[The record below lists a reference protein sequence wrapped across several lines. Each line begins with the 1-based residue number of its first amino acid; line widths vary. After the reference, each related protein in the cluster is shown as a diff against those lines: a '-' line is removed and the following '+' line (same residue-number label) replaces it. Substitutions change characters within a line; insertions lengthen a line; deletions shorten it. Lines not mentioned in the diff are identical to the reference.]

1 MEAANTTLRVAVP
14 IAGLAEASLRCC
26 QLRPGHTPRDG
37 SARLGELPPN
47 SPLELLLPAQ
57 RVTAHHLNIPAGAG
71 RHTAALVRQAL
82 EDRLLGD
89 LADSH
94 IVTGQRE
101 GALLTAWV
109 VSRTWLLAQLQ
120 ACAYAG
126 HQVLRALPEQAL
138 LAPASHA
145 ACEGG
150 WMFRTAD
157 KRFGL
162 VSDVGLLPPLA
173 GETAASDIWHINT
186 STDQPDLLQGL
197 PRPGAAVRSAA
208 LLPLARVAA
217 LLLLGIAL
225 LHLAGQILHWREL
238 AGQQT
243 ALQQRIRQSFA
254 AAHPGVPIVN
264 PILQWRQL
272 QGRQTASSDA
282 LDQLALLAVR
292 LGQPVAAQR
301 IESDANGLNLILPL
315 SEANRVNERLRTAGI
330 TASSRTTETGLE
342 QLSIA
347 RTALEARP

>member
-14 IAGLAEASLRCC
+14 IGGMAGASLRCC
-26 QLRPGHTPRDG
+26 QLRPGQAPRE
-37 SARLGELPPN
+37 ATAHLAELPPG

-57 RVTAHHLNIPAGAG
+57 RVTAHTLNIPAGAG
-71 RHTAALVRQAL
+71 RHATALIRQAL

-94 IVTGQRE
+94 IVSGERD
-101 GALLTAWV
+101 GALLTVWV
-109 VSRTWLLAQLQ
+109 ISRTWLLAQLQ
-120 ACAYAG
+120 ACAAAG
-126 HQVLRALPEQAL
+126 HEVLRALPEQAL

-150 WMFRTAD
+150 WMFCTAD

-162 VSDVGLLPPLA
+162 VSDAGLLNALA
-173 GETAASDIWHINT
+173 GESQPAEVWAAPAS
-186 STDQPDLLQGL
+186 SSQPDLLQGL
-197 PRPGAAVRSAA
+197 PRPGAAVRGAA
-208 LLPLARVAA
+208 LLPLARIAA

-225 LHLAGQILHWREL
+225 LHLAGLILHWREL
-238 AGQQT
+238 AAQQT

-315 SEANRVNERLRTAGI
+315 SEANRVSERLRAAGI
-330 TASSRTTETGLE
+330 TASSRTTESGLE

-347 RTALEARP
+347 RSALEARP